1 MPLTPFPLQEI
12 DFVEDKI
19 YVEQEYRNETLV
31 LRLSVVDNT
40 WRGTILYRE
49 DIERTVIPVS
59 FDRHRCC

>member
-31 LRLSVVDNT
+31 LRLSVVDNA